1 MTSARSKTAAC
12 AGKGLDERP
21 WSTIEPHA
29 AARKS
34 AGGPRF
40 PTPDVVP
47 VEYHPSP
54 AGCYEHGPT
63 LRALWELYPGDFGD
77 PADFPDAAPRPE
89 CLDAQG
95 RYSEVRRDEWG
106 VVWKHLIFGVA
117 GHPLRRPLDD
127 WAGIAN
133 FRAPAVPPTSGPAFD
148 ADRSRARRHMD
159 TWFLKSG
166 WISIFEVMHAVRR
179 FEDVLMDIGSDTA
192 QIHRLADIITEYQL
206 GMIEYLLARGVDAVQ
221 FGDDFGTQA
230 AMMIS
235 PRTWRRFF
243 RPRYEL
249 LMAPLRRA
257 GAKIF
262 FHTCG
267 CGRPVLDELAGM
279 GVHVIWPQLNAYR
292 PGELA
297 RFCRESRIAAEL
309 HPDRGELMTRGTP
322 AAVRAEVDRL
332 ASEFRVEEG
341 GSWFYVEIDAGFPYG
356 NIQALFESIGMLR
369 NSIRGFPTNGREL
382 CTMDE

>member
-1 MTSARSKTAAC
+1 MLPRERVVEALGFRS
-12 AGKGLDERP
+12 
-21 WSTIEPHA
+21 
-29 AARKS
+29 
-34 AGGPRF
+34 
-40 PTPDVVP
+40 PDVVP

-54 AGCYEHGPT
+54 AGCHEHGAK
-63 LRALWELYPGDFGD
+63 LRALWERYPGDFGD
-77 PADFPDAAPRPE
+77 AADFPDAAPRLE
-89 CLDAQG
+89 CRDDQG
-95 RYSEVRRDEWG
+95 RYAEIRCDEWG

-127 WAGIAN
+127 WAGLAA
-133 FRAPAVPPTSGPAFD
+133 FRAPAIPPASGPEFEAG
-148 ADRSRARRHMD
+148 RLRARRHME

-166 WISIFEVMHAVRR
+166 WTSIFEVMHAVRR
-179 FEDVLMDIGSDTA
+179 FEDVLMDIVSDTPE
-192 QIHRLADIITEYQL
+192 IYRLADIITEYQL
-206 GMIEYLLARGVDAVQ
+206 GTIEYLVARGVDAIQ

-235 PRTWRRFF
+235 PRAWSRFF

-257 GAKIF
+257 GVKIF

-279 GVHVIWPQLNAYR
+279 GVDAIWPQLNAYG

-297 RFCRESRIAAEL
+297 RFCRESRIAVAL

-322 AAVRAEVDRL
+322 AAVHAEVERL
-332 ASEFRVEEG
+332 ASEFRVGDG

-356 NIQALFESIGMLR
+356 NIQALFESIGGLR
-369 NSIRGFPTNGREL
+369 NSV
-382 CTMDE
+382 